1 MANLT
6 KINTWQLFSADGRAV
21 LITYDYEEAPL
32 GVLELS
38 GPYSPGF
45 DTNLEVYWYTIPN
58 SSIGFVTEVTEN
70 YPSAWA
76 TANVNLTPTNYGRIQ
91 FQDGNGWITEYY
103 AMSFFRPIPTGDG
116 YFVLQ
121 GDNGNY
127 VSIST
132 TLDTIPLPNIYP
144 MGLWA
149 NSLASAARFS
159 ALQVKESTRPPV
171 LDFLQIYNNAS
182 GLSFAGV
189 GGQLAGMNLTR
200 ANLSLCD
207 LTGMTSLSNCNLS
220 AANLQQTKLNG
231 PSLAGACLSAADFT
245 SAHLQNCVVAN
256 LGPATNA
263 TVVQP
268 PINFY
273 FQSDGIA
280 DCSVMDPGTV
290 GFAFDFDSS
299 GKLGHLVFYHPKQDS
314 TDQKAI
320 YIIKSN
326 GDETFTDRY
335 SSDSIGGFNL
345 TAHQIV
351 RGFAFDFD
359 SSGKLDHLVFYCPG
373 EQIVYIFKSN
383 GDGTF
388 MQRYPTQANPVRTGI
403 GGYNLASSS
412 DQGFAYDYEGT
423 GKLNYLVF
431 FRPTRGAISIIKS
444 NGDGTFSAVY
454 QVDDPGTSLP
464 PATGI
469 AGCTF
474 ADPNTRGF
482 AFDLNGSGNLDHL
495 VFYYPNQNS
504 IYIIQQQPGDTF
516 TTVYSSAVNP
526 PNAALPGSTYII
538 QHQRKTF
545 TAVYPNAANPP
556 GKGLAGFTF
565 HSPNTQCFAYDC
577 EGSGKQDYL
586 FFYVPAGY
594 GGSPVAI
601 IKIDQGSDGSITCSQ
616 VFSSTQGI
624 GGYDLANQ
632 ADLGF
637 AFDYNGTSGLNNITL
652 YRPGHGA
659 VAIYKVR
666 GVTSQYPILE
676 QAQLPGTTL
685 ATPMPGAKMAG
696 VNLAGATLACDL
708 SGADLSGGANLTG
721 ATLACDLSGAD
732 LSGGAVFT
740 ETTVVT
746 SECDLT
752 GANLSGA
759 HMAGLDLRQVKS
771 MKNVNLTGADLTGA
785 KLAGV
790 DLTGAILVGT
800 KLCGIDLTTTTFPNP
815 LKQSTD
821 INNRTSFAN
830 STLPF
835 TVIGLNWSY
844 LDLTGTTVT
853 NLPTNT
859 SSGQIDLT
867 NLNAE
872 YALLSNRSF
881 KSYIL
886 DCANFFHAVV
896 DGCEFTSAK
905 LRGDTSTM
913 VNFTGASMLN
923 HVLMNSATLIYVD
936 FTGVTLGGEKQSEAA
951 VFSFAYISNCT
962 FDQANLQD
970 VSFAGATLDSG
981 NSLSSAINLQNA
993 NFSNAYLNGT
1003 DFSNAHLEG
1012 AKFDGAF
1019 MAQVNLTNAYLNPA
1033 DAGADGASLTMACLQ
1048 GATFSNTQFQG
1059 ADLSYAL
1066 ITDKD
1071 SDQNPSFTYQY
1082 FDQDGIL
1089 TPPFNLE
1096 YSANPLPDASCFDDS
1111 TICPNL
1117 FTYGANSAEGYS
1129 IEQMMTATS
1138 PPPPPTSWKPRNA

>member
-1 MANLT
+1 MANIT
-6 KINTWQLFSADGRAV
+6 HINTWMLYSKDGRAV
-21 LITYDYEEAPL
+21 FITYDYDYAPL
-32 GVLELS
+32 GVVEL
-38 GPYSPGF
+38 PGKQPSNWDF
-45 DTNLEVYWYTIPN
+45 NLEVYSVVWGGNKIAFQAQQYNAYAKYDPEWN
-58 SSIGFVTEVTEN
+58 
-70 YPSAWA
+70 W
-76 TANVNLTPTNYGRIQ
+76 RIQ
-91 FQDGNGWITEYY
+91 FQDANGNWNAPPEDPDNLCL
-103 AMSFFRPIPTGDG
+103 FVPIPTGDG
-116 YFVLQ
+116 YFALWA
-121 GDNGNY
+121 NGQY

-144 MGLWA
+144 MGVWTNDLT
-149 NSLASAARFS
+149 SAARFS
-159 ALQVKESTRPPV
+159 AVPASNSTRPPV
-171 LDFLQIYNNAS
+171 LDFLQLFNNAS
-182 GLSFAGV
+182 GLSFAEV
-189 GGQLAGMNLTR
+189 GDQLAGMNLAR

-207 LTGMTSLSNCNLS
+207 LTGVTSLSGCNLS
-220 AANLQQTKLNG
+220 AANLQQAKLNG
-231 PSLAGACLSAADFT
+231 PNLAGACLSAADFT
-245 SAHLQNCVVAN
+245 GAHLANCLFAN
-256 LGPATNA
+256 PGPVTDT

-280 DCSVMDPGTV
+280 DCSVMDPGTL

-299 GKLGHLVFYHPKQDS
+299 GKRDHLVFYHPKQDS
-314 TDQKAI
+314 TNQKAI

-335 SSDSIGGFNL
+335 SGDSIGEFNL
-345 TAHQIV
+345 TAHPIV
-351 RGFAFDFD
+351 RGFACDFD
-359 SSGKLDHLVFYCPG
+359 SSGKCDHLVFYCPG

-388 MQRYPTQANPVRTGI
+388 TQRYPTQANPLGTGI

-412 DQGFAYDYEGT
+412 DQGFAFDYEGA
-423 GKLNYLVF
+423 GKLDYLVF
-431 FRPTRGAISIIKS
+431 FRPTQGAISIIKS

-454 QVDDPGTSLP
+454 SMIEPG
-464 PATGI
+464 TGI

-482 AFDLNGSGNLDHL
+482 AFDLNGSGKLDHL
-495 VFYYPNQNS
+495 VFYYPTQNS

-516 TTVYSSAVNP
+516 TTVYSSAVNS
-526 PNAALPGSTYII
+526 PNTALPGSTYII
-538 QHQRKTF
+538 QHQRQTF
-545 TAVYPNAANPP
+545 TAIYPNAANPA
-556 GKGLAGFTF
+556 GKGLAGFNF
-565 HSPNTQCFAYDC
+565 KSSSTQCFAYDC

-586 FFYVPAGY
+586 FFYVPGGY
-594 GGSPVAI
+594 GGSRVAI
-601 IKIDQGSDGSITCSQ
+601 IKINRGSDGSITYSQ
-616 VFSSTQGI
+616 VFSSSQGL
-624 GGYDLANQ
+624 GGYDLANP

-637 AFDYNGTSGLNNITL
+637 AFDYNDSGGLNNITL
-652 YRPGHGA
+652 YRPAHGN

-685 ATPMPGAKMAG
+685 ATPMPAAKMAG

-708 SGADLSGGANLTG
+708 SGADLSGGAVLTG
-721 ATLACDLSGAD
+721 AT
-732 LSGGAVFT
+732 
-740 ETTVVT
+740 VT

-759 HMAGLDLRQVKS
+759 HMAGLDLRPVKS

-800 KLCGIDLTTTTFPNP
+800 KLCGIDLTTTTFPKP
-815 LKQSTD
+815 LTKSTD

-835 TVIGLNWSY
+835 TVTGLDWSY
-844 LDLTGTTVT
+844 LDLTGTTFT
-853 NLPTNT
+853 NLPTN
-859 SSGQIDLT
+859 SQGQIDLT

-872 YALLSNRSF
+872 YALMSNRSF

-886 DCANFFHAVV
+886 DHANFFYAVV

-905 LRGDTSTM
+905 LRGDTGTM
-913 VNFTGASMLN
+913 VNFNGASMLN
-923 HVLMNSATLIYVD
+923 HVLMNSTTLIYVD

-951 VFSFAYISNCT
+951 IFSFAFISNCT

-981 NSLSSAINLQNA
+981 NSLSSAANLQNA

-1019 MAQVNLTNAYLNPA
+1019 MAQVDLTNAYLNPS

-1048 GATFSNTQFQG
+1048 GARFSNTQFQG
-1059 ADLSYAL
+1059 ADLSFAL

-1071 SDQNPSFTYQY
+1071 SDQNPPFTYQY
-1082 FDQDGIL
+1082 YDQDGNL
-1089 TPPFNLE
+1089 TPSFPLE
-1096 YSANPLPDASCFDDS
+1096 YSANPFPAAGCFDDS

-1117 FTYGANSAEGYS
+1117 FTYGANSAEGSS

>member
-1 MANLT
+1 MSNIT
-6 KINTWQLFSADGRAV
+6 KINTWQMISKDGRLV
-21 LITYDYEEAPL
+21 WITYDSDSAPL
-32 GVLELS
+32 GVTEHPSPPS
-38 GPYSPGF
+38 GGTW
-45 DTNLEVYWYTIPN
+45 DTNLDVYCETGLNPML
-58 SSIGFVTEVTEN
+58 GFVTEE
-70 YPSAWA
+70 YSAWA
-76 TANVNLTPTNYGRIQ
+76 TANSNIGPSNNGRIQ
-91 FQDGNGWITEYY
+91 FQDGNGNWITEYF

-116 YFVLQ
+116 FFVLQ
-121 GDNGNY
+121 GYNGSY
-127 VSIST
+127 VAIST
-132 TLDTIPLPNIYP
+132 TLDTIPSPSIFP

-149 NSLASAARFS
+149 NDLASAARFY
-159 ALQVKESTRPPV
+159 AVRAATSTRLPV
-171 LDFLQIYNNAS
+171 LDFLQLYNNAS

-189 GGQLAGMNLTR
+189 GDQLVGMNLTR

-207 LTGMTSLSNCNLS
+207 LTGVISLSGCNLS
-220 AANLQQTKLNG
+220 AANLQQAKLNE
-231 PSLAGACLSAADFT
+231 PNLAGACLSAADLT
-245 SAHLQNCVVAN
+245 DAHLANCVFAN
-256 LGPATNA
+256 LGSATNT

-273 FQSDGIA
+273 FQSDGIT
-280 DCSVMDPGTV
+280 DCSVMDPGTL

-299 GKLGHLVFYHPKQDS
+299 GKRDHLVFYHPKQDS

-326 GDETFTDRY
+326 GDGTFTDRY
-335 SSDSIGGFNL
+335 SGDSIGEFDL
-345 TAHQIV
+345 TAHPVV

-359 SSGKLDHLVFYCPG
+359 SNGKCDHLVFYCPG
-373 EQIVYIFKSN
+373 EQIVYVFKGN
-383 GDGTF
+383 GDGSFT
-388 MQRYPTQANPVRTGI
+388 QRYPTQANPVATGI
-403 GGYNLASSS
+403 GGYNLASLS
-412 DQGFAYDYEGT
+412 DQGFAFDYEGT
-423 GKLNYLVF
+423 GKLDYLVF
-431 FRPTRGAISIIKS
+431 FRPAQGTISIIKS

-454 QVDDPGTSLP
+454 SMIKPG
-464 PATGI
+464 TGI

-474 ADPNTRGF
+474 ADPNTRGL
-482 AFDLNGSGNLDHL
+482 AFDLSGSGKLDHL
-495 VFYYPNQNS
+495 VFYYPTQNS
-504 IYIIQQQPGDTF
+504 IYIIQQLPGDTF

-526 PNAALPGSTYII
+526 PDTALPGSTYII
-538 QHQRKTF
+538 QHQRQTF
-545 TAVYPNAANPP
+545 TALYPNAANPT
-556 GKGLAGFTF
+556 GKGLAGFNF
-565 HSPNTQCFAYDC
+565 RSPFTQCFAYDC
-577 EGSGKQDYL
+577 EGSGKQNYL
-586 FFYVPAGY
+586 LFYIPGGY

-601 IKIDQGSDGSITCSQ
+601 IKINQGSNGSITYSQ
-616 VFSSTQGI
+616 VFGSTHGL
-624 GGYDLANQ
+624 GEYDLANP

-637 AFDYNGTSGLNNITL
+637 AFDYNGTGGLNNITL
-652 YRPGHGA
+652 YRPAHGN

-685 ATPMPGAKMAG
+685 ATPMPAAKMAG

-708 SGADLSGGANLTG
+708 SGADLSGGAVLTG
-721 ATLACDLSGAD
+721 AT
-732 LSGGAVFT
+732 
-740 ETTVVT
+740 VT
-746 SECDLT
+746 SQCDLT

-759 HMAGLDLRQVKS
+759 QMAGLDLRAVKS

-800 KLCGIDLTTTTFPNP
+800 KLCGIDLTTTTFPKP
-815 LKQSTD
+815 LTKSTD
-821 INNRTSFAN
+821 INNRTSFAD

-835 TVIGLNWSY
+835 TVTGLDWSY
-844 LDLTGTTVT
+844 LDLTGTTFT
-853 NLPTNT
+853 NLPTN
-859 SSGQIDLT
+859 SQGQIDLT

-872 YALLSNRSF
+872 YALMANRSF
-881 KSYIL
+881 KSYVL
-886 DCANFFHAVV
+886 DCANFFYAVV

-905 LRGDTSTM
+905 LRGNIGTM
-913 VNFTGASMLN
+913 VNFNGASMLN
-923 HVLMNSATLIYVD
+923 HVLMNSTTLVYVD

-951 VFSFAYISNCT
+951 VFSFAYLSSCK
-962 FDQANLQD
+962 FDQADLQD

-981 NSLSSAINLQNA
+981 NSFSSATNLQNA

-1019 MAQVNLTNAYLNPA
+1019 MAQVDLTNAYLNPS

-1066 ITDKD
+1066 ITDKV
-1071 SDQNPSFTYQY
+1071 SSRNPPFTYQY
-1082 FDQDGIL
+1082 YDQDGNL
-1089 TPPFNLE
+1089 TPPFPLE
-1096 YSANPLPDASCFDDS
+1096 YPANPFPAASCFDDS

-1117 FTYGANSAEGYS
+1117 FTYGANSAEGNS

>member
-1 MANLT
+1 MMANIT
-6 KINTWQLFSADGRAV
+6 HINTWQMYDKDGRAV
-21 LITYDYEEAPL
+21 FITYDYENAPL
-32 GVLELS
+32 GVLQSS
-38 GPYSPGF
+38 GNQPSDWDY
-45 DTNLEVYWYTIPN
+45 NLEVYSVVWGGNRIAFQAQQNNAYAKYDPEWN
-58 SSIGFVTEVTEN
+58 
-70 YPSAWA
+70 W
-76 TANVNLTPTNYGRIQ
+76 LIQ
-91 FQDGNGWITEYY
+91 FKDANGNWNAPPEGDPDNLCL
-103 AMSFFRPIPTGDG
+103 FVPIPTGDG
-116 YFVLQ
+116 YFVLWA
-121 GDNGNY
+121 NGQY

-132 TLDTIPLPNIYP
+132 TLDKVPLPNIYP
-144 MGLWA
+144 MGVWA
-149 NSLASAARFS
+149 NDLTSAARFS
-159 ALQVKESTRPPV
+159 AVPASNSTRPPV
-171 LDFLQIYNNAS
+171 LDFLQLYNNAS

-207 LTGMTSLSNCNLS
+207 LTGVTSLNNCNLS
-220 AANLQQTKLNG
+220 AANLQQTKLNR

-245 SAHLQNCVVAN
+245 SANLQNCVVAN
-256 LGPATNA
+256 LGPATNT

-280 DCSVMDPGTV
+280 DCSVMDPGTI

-299 GKLGHLVFYHPKQDS
+299 GKLDHLVFYHPKQD
-314 TDQKAI
+314 TTNQKAI

-335 SSDSIGGFNL
+335 SGDSIGGFNL

-388 MQRYPTQANPVRTGI
+388 NQRYPTQANPVGTGI

-423 GKLNYLVF
+423 GKLDYLVF
-431 FRPTRGAISIIKS
+431 FRPTQGAISIIKS

-454 QVDDPGTSLP
+454 SMIEQG
-464 PATGI
+464 TGI

-482 AFDLNGSGNLDHL
+482 AFDLNGSGKLDHL
-495 VFYYPNQNS
+495 VFYYPTQNS

-526 PNAALPGSTYII
+526 NTALPGSTYII
-538 QHQRKTF
+538 QHQRQTF
-545 TAVYPNAANPP
+545 TAVYPNAANPA
-556 GKGLAGFTF
+556 GKGLAGFNF
-565 HSPNTQCFAYDC
+565 NNQYTQCFAYDC

-601 IKIDQGSDGSITCSQ
+601 IKINQESDGSITCSQ
-616 VFSSTQGI
+616 VFSSTHGL
-624 GGYDLANQ
+624 GDYDLANQ

-637 AFDYNGTSGLNNITL
+637 AFDYNGTGELNNITL
-652 YRPGHGA
+652 YRPGQGT

-685 ATPMPGAKMAG
+685 AAPMPGAKMAG
-696 VNLAGATLACDL
+696 VNLA
-708 SGADLSGGANLTG
+708 G

-815 LKQSTD
+815 LTRSTD

-835 TVIGLNWSY
+835 TVIGLKWSY

-853 NLPTNT
+853 NLPTNK

-867 NLNAE
+867 NLNAK

-886 DCANFFHAVV
+886 DYANFFHAVV

-913 VNFTGASMLN
+913 VVFTGASMLN

-981 NSLSSAINLQNA
+981 NSLSSATNLQNA

-1071 SDQNPSFTYQY
+1071 SDQNPAFTYQY
-1082 FDQDGIL
+1082 FDQDGNL

-1117 FTYGANSAEGYS
+1117 FTYGANSAEGYT